1 MSSKILIVDDDKNL
15 LEAMRR
21 GLTRRYDLTVAAG
34 PEEGLK
40 IIQEQGPYA
49 VVLSDLRMPGMD
61 GVRFLEKVK
70 ELHPPSVRV
79 MLTGH
84 GDLDAAMAAV
94 NEGSVFRFMTKPC
107 PVENLIRALD
117 AGIEQYK
124 LVMAEKELLRGT
136 LRGCVKVLVDVLNLV
151 SPEAFS
157 RGERVKRLLM
167 ALAKKLGITNTLKLE
182 LAGMLSQIGM
192 VAVPQDIIFKRF
204 RGERLLPEEEQIYR
218 MHASVAAS
226 LLSQIPRMNEVVE
239 LIGCQKDCFVE
250 ESAMPLD
257 AVLLN
262 MCLEY
267 DDLEQLNVD
276 KDLIVE
282 ELRLHWEGKA
292 PFAFR
297 ALMEIVFKD
306 TGYIPGKVALN
317 NLLPGMIL
325 KQDIIDGS
333 GLLIMAKGQEISELA
348 CVRLL
353 RIRESFK
360 LPAKVNVLIPLDSVE
375 LSEIS
380 GNAG

>member
-1 MSSKILIVDDDKNL
+1 MLIQILGTGCAKCEK
-15 LEAMRR
+15 LEARAR
-21 GLTRRYDLTVAAG
+21 QAAD
-34 PEEGLK
+34 ELK
-40 IIQEQGPYA
+40 LVYE
-49 VVLSDLRMPGMD
+49 
-61 GVRFLEKVK
+61 LEKVK
-70 ELHPPSVRV
+70 ELQPLSVRM

-84 GDLDAAMAAV
+84 GDMDAAMSAV

-117 AGIEQYK
+117 AGIDQYK

-167 ALAKKLGITNTLKLE
+167 AVAKRLGHTNTLKLE

-204 RGERLLPEEEQIYR
+204 RGEQLSPEEEQIYR

-250 ESAMPLD
+250 ESTMSMD

-267 DDLEQLNVD
+267 DDLEQLHGD
-276 KDLIVE
+276 KDAVIE
-282 ELRLHWEGKA
+282 ELRGNWEGKA
-292 PFAFR
+292 PFVFR
-297 ALMEIVFKD
+297 ALMETVFKD
-306 TGYIPGKVALN
+306 SGYVPGKVAIKDLQ
-317 NLLPGMIL
+317 PGMVL
-325 KQDIIDGS
+325 KQDIVDGS
-333 GLLIMAKGQEISELA
+333 GTLIMAKGQEISEIA
-348 CVRLL
+348 CVRLS

-360 LPAKVNVLIPLDSVE
+360 LPPKVNVLIPLE
-375 LSEIS
+375 
-380 GNAG
+380 NAEKN